1 MFGNE
6 GCPEGSREAPL
17 ACLRVLWPKGMMIKV
32 SHLVKRYGTRTAV
45 SDLSF
50 EVEKGEVVGFLGP
63 NGAGKSSTLRILAG
77 VFLPTS
83 GEVSI
88 MGHDVAR
95 DSMKARAQI
104 GYMPEAA
111 PLYPEMRVAE
121 YLSFR
126 AELKE
131 VPRSKRL
138 SFVADAM
145 EKANVVD
152 VQAVPI
158 AKLSKGYKQRVGL
171 ADALVARPPLLI
183 LDEPTAGLDP
193 NQIRAVRDVL
203 RELGNEHTVLLS
215 THILSEVEASCERAI
230 VIANGKLVANG
241 TLREIQAQRRP
252 VGAMLVVRGE
262 EAAIRRTFAAAENVC
277 DLRLTPS
284 GETLACEFRWKDS
297 SSPAEPTLILE
308 GIVSG
313 LVANGIHIREVRSL
327 GGTLEDVFEEL
338 TRGEKGSA

>member
-1 MFGNE
+1 
-6 GCPEGSREAPL
+6 
-17 ACLRVLWPKGMMIKV
+17 MIKV
-32 SHLVKRYGTRTAV
+32 SHLVKRYGARTAV

-95 DSMKARAQI
+95 DSMKARARI

-121 YLSFR
+121 YLAFR

-203 RELGNEHTVLLS
+203 RELGKEHTVLLS

-230 VIANGKLVANG
+230 VIAGGKLVANG

-252 VGAMLVVRGE
+252 VGATLVVRGE
-262 EAAIRRTFAAAENVC
+262 ETAIRRVFAATENVC
-277 DLRLTPS
+277 DLHLSQS
-284 GETLACEFRWKDS
+284 GETHTCEFRWKDPS
-297 SSPAEPTLILE
+297 SSTEPTLILE
-308 GIVSG
+308 GIVST
-313 LVANGIHIREVRSL
+313 LVANRIHIREVRTL

-338 TRGEKGSA
+338 TRFETGAA